1 MFRNHWYG
9 FEVILLIA
17 DGPKNG
23 QQILYNK
30 LKDKYLNLIME
41 ECNMTEKQKM
51 ESVVVSIRAAGYN
64 PYAQLTGYMTTG
76 NAAYITRQG
85 GARALV
91 RDLDRAVIGDF
102 LTNHRRMCLG

>member
-9 FEVILLIA
+9 SAVVLLIV
-17 DGPKNG
+17 DDPKNG
-23 QQILYNK
+23 QPFLYNTI
-30 LKDKYLNLIME
+30 KDKNLNLIME
-41 ECNMTEKQKM
+41 ERNMTERQKM

-85 GARALV
+85 GARAMV